1 MTVMMQW
8 QVNRQFKKDREVTI
22 ARIPNPDVVQVL
34 HQLVNSFVVLIQI
47 QLGMS
52 CPTQGLLLYRT
63 HVGILDRPCGQTKPS
78 PTHTDCP
85 SMWPGNEP
93 KEDELLASSIRKKLP
108 QQSSSL
114 ACSCIF
120 RIPHILRRGNENVF
134 VPNLVS
140 IGPYHHGHEDLK
152 AMEEIKQWY
161 LHCLLERRGNQEA
174 SMMSFVKGIR
184 SMEKY
189 CRDCYGEKV
198 NLSSDDFVEIMVVD
212 GCFIIELFRKYN
224 TDATAGMYLL
234 LLENQIPWRVLDCLF
249 KLTRE
254 NDEIEE
260 TSLSQLTL
268 NYFEFYTLGRYPK
281 KIEETGSKHLLDFI
295 RSCLLGGTKEDSTNN
310 HPSTDWAPIPSVTE
324 LLQAGVKFR
333 RTDDSMLNITFE
345 NGVMKIPPIVVNE
358 NGESLFRNLIVYE
371 QCEASVYEC
380 KITSYAVVLDNLIT
394 TSSDVDILMQKGIL
408 FTHLSKEDIASFFN
422 KLYNNTIPGH
432 FSYKE
437 LTDKVNEHYHG
448 RFNRWKTILAR
459 DYFNNRWSTLAFAGA
474 LLGLGLTFMQTLYAI
489 LAYK

>member
-1 MTVMMQW
+1 MTDSNKDDDSVMGNTDNATAAGNDLKNQSSGLSE
-8 QVNRQFKKDREVTI
+8 NR
-22 ARIPNPDVVQVL
+22 
-34 HQLVNSFVVLIQI
+34 
-47 QLGMS
+47 
-52 CPTQGLLLYRT
+52 
-63 HVGILDRPCGQTKPS
+63 
-78 PTHTDCP
+78 
-85 SMWPGNEP
+85 

-212 GCFIIELFRKYN
+212 GCFIIELFRKYI
-224 TDATAGMYLL
+224 TDAKAGKCATKVFPERDDPVFDTSWMIATLLYDLL

-268 NYFEFYTLGRYPK
+268 FYFEFYTLGRYPK

-295 RSCLLGGTKEDSTNN
+295 RSCLLGATKEDSTNN

-380 KITSYAVVLDNLIT
+380 KITSYAVVLDNLIN

-459 DYFNNRWSTLAFAGA
+459 DYFNNPWSTLAFAGA
-474 LLGLGLTFMQTLYAI
+474 LFGLGLTFMQTLYAI
-489 LAYK
+489 LAYKAPKSDEGYHYP

>member
-1 MTVMMQW
+1 MTESNIDDGSVIG
-8 QVNRQFKKDREVTI
+8 NRDNGGDDATAAGNDLNNQ
-22 ARIPNPDVVQVL
+22 
-34 HQLVNSFVVLIQI
+34 S
-47 QLGMS
+47 S
-52 CPTQGLLLYRT
+52 GLSENR
-63 HVGILDRPCGQTKPS
+63 
-78 PTHTDCP
+78 
-85 SMWPGNEP
+85 

-114 ACSCIF
+114 ARNCIF
-120 RIPHILRRGNENVF
+120 RVPHIFRRGNENVF

-174 SMMSFVKGIR
+174 SLKSFVKGIR

-189 CRDCYGEKV
+189 FRDCYGEKV

-212 GCFIIELFRKYN
+212 GCFIIELFRKYR
-224 TDATAGMYLL
+224 TDTTPGKGFRERDDPVFNMSWMITALLYDLL

-254 NDEIEE
+254 NDETDEP
-260 TSLSQLTL
+260 SLSELTL
-268 NYFEFYTLGRYPK
+268 NYFEYYTLLGRDPK

-295 RSCLLGGTKEDSTNN
+295 RKCLLGGTKEDSTNI
-310 HPSTDWAPIPSVTE
+310 HPNSDWAPIPCVTE

-333 RTDDSMLNITFE
+333 RTEDSMLNITFE

-380 KITSYAVVLDNLIT
+380 KITSYAVVLDNLIN

-422 KLYNNTIPGH
+422 KLYNNTIPGQ

-437 LTDKVNEHYHG
+437 LTDKVNEHYHR

-459 DYFNNRWSTLAFAGA
+459 DYFNNPWSTLAFAGA
-474 LLGLGLTFMQTLYAI
+474 LLGLGLTFIQTLYAI
-489 LAYK
+489 LAYKAPKSDEGYHYP